1 MAKSKYALVSID
13 VTGTW
18 DEIEGAIEV
27 FEDDYPGSWV
37 RVAKVYPITAGGE
50 VTANVDLLLSN
61 ETVSGLF
68 LAGATV
74 NSARGYDFTP
84 ATFNKKAVKVKGT
97 SLVITNPDG
106 TEVTV

>member
-18 DEIEGAIEV
+18 DEIQGAIEV

-37 RVAKVYPITAGGE
+37 RVAKVTPAVGGK

-68 LAGATV
+68 LEGSAV

-84 ATFNKKAVKVKGT
+84 YTFKKKAVKEKSNKVVLK
-97 SLVITNPDG
+97 NPDG